1 MEIVTFGLW
10 EPQQRH
16 DILSIMK
23 SILNVESALNWLGV
37 IVMTAVAALSLN
49 TMHTSGQTL
58 TPQWWA
64 VAGLFVAQVAAF
76 VVFLSPW
83 ATNNRSRMLGL
94 FWLQAP
100 LILVLYL
107 QIDMGYVAILGI
119 VWVVQAAE
127 LFPIRKTIALT
138 LVAILAFSLGQITL
152 WPGQLSIAMTNT
164 VTLGL
169 FHLFALIVIH
179 RFHREREL
187 REHTANLN
195 RELIA
200 TRELLSQH
208 SRESERLRIA
218 RDLHDL
224 LGHHMTALILQ
235 LEVATH
241 ITEGKG
247 QEKVEQSLALAKLL
261 LSDLRTA
268 VSELRDDDS
277 VNLKTA
283 IEKLVADIPDLQV
296 DLDLSA
302 ATVVKEVAVAETL
315 LRCTQEALTNVLRHS
330 NATRCRIGLA
340 QFYNEFFL
348 TIEDNG
354 HGNNEITPGNGLI
367 GMRERLAEFSGE
379 VSWQQQEEGFLV
391 QVRLPVEAGA

>member
-1 MEIVTFGLW
+1 MRG
-10 EPQQRH
+10 
-16 DILSIMK
+16 ILPCMK
-23 SILNVESALNWLGV
+23 NMWNVETALNWLGL
-37 IVMTAVAALSLN
+37 IVMMAVAALSLS
-49 TMHTSGQTL
+49 MMYSLEQAL
-58 TPQWWA
+58 TPRWMA
-64 VAGLFVAQVAAF
+64 VAALFVAQIT
-76 VVFLSPW
+76 VFIILISAW
-83 ATNNRSRMLGL
+83 TENRQKRARLL
-94 FWLQAP
+94 LWLQAP
-100 LILVLYL
+100 LIAALYL
-107 QIDMGYVAILGI
+107 QIDLGYIAILGI
-119 VWVVQAAE
+119 VWVVQAADQY
-127 LFPIRKTIALT
+127 PIRTAIALT
-138 LVAILAFSLGQITL
+138 VCAILVFAMAQIIL
-152 WPGQLSIAMTNT
+152 WPEQLSMALTNI

-187 REHTANLN
+187 REHTADLN

-241 ITEGKG
+241 VTEGKG
-247 QEKVEQSLALAKLL
+247 QQKVEQSLALAKLL

-268 VSELRDDDS
+268 VSELRDDHS

-296 DLDLSA
+296 ELDLSA
-302 ATVVKEVAVAETL
+302 ATIVKEVAVAETL

-330 NATRCRIGLA
+330 NATQCRIALA

-354 HGNNEITPGNGLI
+354 HSNKEITPGNGLN

-379 VSWQQQEEGFLV
+379 VSWQQQENGFLV

>member
-1 MEIVTFGLW
+1 
-10 EPQQRH
+10 
-16 DILSIMK
+16 MK
-23 SILNVESALNWLGV
+23 NIWNVETALNWLGV
-37 IVMTAVAALSLN
+37 IVMSAVAALSLS
-49 TMHTSGQTL
+49 MMYSLDQALTL
-58 TPQWWA
+58 QWMT
-64 VAGLFVAQVAAF
+64 VAGLFVAQIAAF
-76 VVFLSPW
+76 VIFLSPW
-83 ATNNRSRMLGL
+83 AESSRSRMLAL

-100 LILVLYL
+100 LIMGLYL
-107 QIDMGYVAILGI
+107 QLEVGFIAILGI

-138 LVAILAFSLGQITL
+138 LLAILAFSVGQITQ
-152 WPGQLSIAMTNT
+152 WPDRLPVALTNI

-169 FHLFALIVIH
+169 FHVFAIIVIH

-187 REHTANLN
+187 REHTADLN

-241 ITEGKG
+241 VTEGKG

-268 VSELRDDDS
+268 VSELRDDES
-277 VNLKTA
+277 INLKTA
-283 IEKLVADIPDLQV
+283 IEKLIRDIPELEV
-296 DLDLSA
+296 ELDLSA

-330 NATRCRIGLA
+330 NATKCRIALA
-340 QFYNEFFL
+340 QFYNEYFL
-348 TIEDNG
+348 TVEDNG
-354 HGNNEITPGNGLI
+354 HSDKAITPGNGLN
-367 GMRERLAEFSGE
+367 GMRERLAEFRGE
-379 VSWQQQEEGFLV
+379 VTWQQQEDGFLV